1 MPYSTMPRFLYS
13 FLLLWL
19 LVAAPALGQRPA
31 PDADY
36 LNWSATRRLTA
47 ADFQM
52 KPQSSQ
58 NLNGSMA
65 MFSYSLDGN
74 IGQLLGKR
82 ANDIV
87 RARMLRTASWLDTAT
102 ATQQLRYQQT
112 LFDIEELYTRRFRQ
126 QARAN
131 ARRILLVGK
140 PDINALLDAEMK
152 AAQLRQA
159 TYAEETNY
167 GVIPEKQAAWEQQ
180 IFAELQQLQDYQ
192 ATE

>member
-1 MPYSTMPRFLYS
+1 MLRFLYCG
-13 FLLLWL
+13 LLLWL
-19 LVAAPALGQRPA
+19 LTIVPTHAQRAA

-47 ADFQM
+47 ADFRM

-65 MFSYSLDGN
+65 MFSYSLDGSV
-74 IGQLLGKR
+74 GQLLGKK

-87 RARMLRTASWLDTAT
+87 RARMLRTASWLDTTT
-102 ATQQLRYQQT
+102 AAQQLRYQQT
-112 LFDIEELYTRRFRQ
+112 LFDIEELYVRRFRQ

-140 PDINALLDAEMK
+140 PDLNTLLDAEMK
-152 AAQLRQA
+152 YAQLRQA
-159 TYAEETNY
+159 GYAEATNY
-167 GVIPEKQAAWEQQ
+167 GTIPEKQAAWEQQ
-180 IFAELQQLQDYQ
+180 ILAELQALQAYQ
-192 ATE
+192 ATEQ